1 MIAFG
6 VARALRWSRPRTA
19 AFVLVV
25 LLPNAGNFGLSAN
38 LFAFGE
44 SGLAHASLFFV
55 TSAIITFTVGVFVAS
70 MGRAGAVSSLVGLLR
85 LPTIWAVIV
94 AIATKGSNWSVPVPV
109 ERTIE
114 LLSAATIPVF
124 LVVLG
129 MQLYGKGWKG
139 PFRPLALA
147 TAMRLLGG
155 PAIAL
160 ILVPLFG
167 LHGAAY
173 QAGVLQAAMP
183 SAVICIVLATEYDV
197 EPALVTSTV
206 FVTTL
211 LSPFTL
217 TPLLV
222 WLGA

>member
-1 MIAFG
+1 
-6 VARALRWSRPRTA
+6 
-19 AFVLVV
+19 
-25 LLPNAGNFGLSAN
+25 
-38 LFAFGE
+38 
-44 SGLAHASLFFV
+44 
-55 TSAIITFTVGVFVAS
+55 
-70 MGRAGAVSSLVGLLR
+70 
-85 LPTIWAVIV
+85 
-94 AIATKGSNWSVPVPV
+94 VPVPV

-139 PFRPLALA
+139 PIRPLALS
-147 TAMRLLGG
+147 TALRLLGG

-160 ILVPLFG
+160 MLAPLFG
-167 LHGAAY
+167 LHGAAQ
-173 QAGVLQAAMP
+173 QAGVLQASMP